1 MHELLKQPVS
11 SYTEFEELQWS
22 SDKPIPPVGTEIDVP
37 MNGIGRSKVLKY
49 FVEHGFIG
57 LLVQP
62 FNPPAWYRKQN
73 KSEMDSDLYDW
84 KPCHVYPPETKQLR
98 KEKV

>member
-1 MHELLKQPVS
+1 MHELIKQPVS

-49 FVEHGFIG
+49 FVEHLDGAVIHKANG
-57 LLVQP
+57 QHALEVTKILVEAS
-62 FNPPAWYRKQN
+62 NHLEN
-73 KSEMDSDLYDW
+73 
-84 KPCHVYPPETKQLR
+84 
-98 KEKV
+98 

>member
-1 MHELLKQPVS
+1 MHKLIKQPVS

-37 MNGIGRSKVLKY
+37 MNNIGRSKVLKY
-49 FVEHGFIG
+49 FVEHGYIG

-62 FNPPAWYRKQN
+62 LDPPAWYIKQN
-73 KSEMDSDLYDW
+73 GVNE
-84 KPCHVYPPETKQLR
+84 PCHVYPPETKQLR

>member
-1 MHELLKQPVS
+1 MHELVKQPVS

-37 MNGIGRSKVLKY
+37 MNNIGRSKVLKY

-62 FNPPAWYRKQN
+62 LNPPAWYIKQN
-73 KSEMDSDLYDW
+73 GADE
-84 KPCHVYPPETKQLR
+84 PCHVYPPETKQLR

>member
-1 MHELLKQPVS
+1 MHELIKQPVQ

-49 FVEHGFIG
+49 FVEHGYIG

-62 FNPPAWYRKQN
+62 IDPPAWYIKQN
-73 KSEMDSDLYDW
+73 GADE
-84 KPCHVYPPETKQLR
+84 PCHVYPPETKQLR

>member
-1 MHELLKQPVS
+1 
-11 SYTEFEELQWS
+11 
-22 SDKPIPPVGTEIDVP
+22 

-62 FNPPAWYRKQN
+62 IDPPAWYIKQN
-73 KSEMDSDLYDW
+73 GANE
-84 KPCHVYPPETKQLR
+84 PCHVYTPETKQLR

>member
-1 MHELLKQPVS
+1 MHELVKQPVS

-37 MNGIGRSKVLKY
+37 MNNIGRSKVLKY
-49 FVEHGFIG
+49 FVEHGYIG

-62 FNPPAWYRKQN
+62 LDPPAWYIKQN
-73 KSEMDSDLYDW
+73 GADE
-84 KPCHVYPPETKQLR
+84 PCHVYPPATKQLR